1 MRSVTEFQRTTI
13 QIEREMEE
21 VLTPERFRAWLEGK
35 DANVTVGYRAVAAS
49 CPVATY
55 LCELGFA
62 MPHVEAH
69 CVDSV
74 NDRCEGGDDD
84 EYGDAVVTP
93 PLAIASFIDAID
105 EAYDGVP
112 NGPIR
117 AGDALSILREV
128 PHDA

>member
-1 MRSVTEFQRTTI
+1 M
-13 QIEREMEE
+13 
-21 VLTPERFRAWLEGK
+21 EGK
-35 DANVTVGYRAVAAS
+35 DANVAVGYRAVATS

-69 CVDSV
+69 CVGSV

-117 AGDALSILREV
+117 AGDALGILREV
-128 PHDA
+128 LHDA